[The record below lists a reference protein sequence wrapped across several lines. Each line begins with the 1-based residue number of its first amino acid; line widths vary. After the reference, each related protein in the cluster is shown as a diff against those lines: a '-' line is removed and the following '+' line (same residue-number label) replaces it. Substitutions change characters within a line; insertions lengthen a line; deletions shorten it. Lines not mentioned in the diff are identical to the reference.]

1 MKDTENVET
10 HTKNVNLMVTQIKQN
25 TKGSKILLERN
36 NPRQRKQAVKKKTKR
51 LKSEL
56 KQLLSKNIKHP
67 YSDLV
72 GEKAEIMWQ
81 FYGQKST

>member
-1 MKDTENVET
+1 MKVTENVET
-10 HTKNVNLMVTQIKQN
+10 HAKTVNLMVTQIKQN

-36 NPRQRKQAVKKKTKR
+36 NPRQRKLTELKAVKKKIKR

-67 YSDLV
+67 CSDLI
-72 GEKAEIMWQ
+72 GEKAEIMR
-81 FYGQKST
+81 

>member
-10 HTKNVNLMVTQIKQN
+10 HTKTVNLMVTQIKQN

-36 NPRQRKQAVKKKTKR
+36 NPKQRKLTELKAVKKKIKR

-72 GEKAEIMWQ
+72 GENAEIM
-81 FYGQKST
+81 

>member
-36 NPRQRKQAVKKKTKR
+36 NPRQRKLTELKAVKKKIKR

-72 GEKAEIMWQ
+72 GEKAEIM
-81 FYGQKST
+81 